1 MLATSTHDTKR
12 SDDVRLRISLLSQ
25 MPERWGAAVA
35 RWSEMNDRH
44 RRRNRPSRDDE
55 YLLYQTLVGAWP
67 LDGDRAT
74 EYMIKAAK
82 EAKVHTSW
90 IDPDYDYDAAVRSF
104 VGAVMSDETFLSEVQ
119 DFVGPL
125 VRPGRIASLA
135 QTLMKLT
142 APGVPDIYRG
152 TEVWDLS
159 LVDPDNRRPVDYDVR
174 RTLLD
179 SLEDSPPGVHDDGA
193 AKMFVIQRALAV
205 RAELP
210 GVFGEGSTYEPLA
223 ATGDNSDRVVAYVRG
238 HQVIAA
244 APRLTFELP
253 DMTDTTLSLLPG
265 TWTDRF
271 SGRSHQGVVSLAE
284 LWSEFPV
291 SLLTS
296 D

>member
-1 MLATSTHDTKR
+1 
-12 SDDVRLRISLLSQ
+12 
-25 MPERWGAAVA
+25 
-35 RWSEMNDRH
+35 
-44 RRRNRPSRDDE
+44 
-55 YLLYQTLVGAWP
+55 
-67 LDGDRAT
+67 
-74 EYMIKAAK
+74 MIKAAK

-119 DFVGPL
+119 DFVAPL

-135 QTLMKLT
+135 QALMKLT
-142 APGVPDIYRG
+142 SPGVPDIYQG
-152 TEVWDLS
+152 SEVWDLS

-179 SLEDSPPGVHDDGA
+179 SLDDSPPGVHDDGA
-193 AKMFVIQRALAV
+193 AKMFVIKRALAV
-205 RAELP
+205 RVELP
-210 GVFGEGSTYEPLA
+210 EAFGAASTYEPLA
-223 ATGDNSDRVVAYVRG
+223 ATGDHAERVVAFIRG
-238 HQVIAA
+238 HRVIAA

-253 DMTDTTLSLLPG
+253 EMTDTTLSLPPG
-265 TWTDRF
+265 AWTDRF
-271 SGRSHQGVVSLAE
+271 AGRGHHGVVSLAE